1 MFSYNIST
9 KKGNKFY
16 KYLAI
21 PYFIILVLFVLIP
34 IYIIFLDSIQE
45 INSNNFFHVSFTF
58 KHYYNFF
65 VNKSFIYVLFRSMII
80 TFIST
85 FFLVLIS
92 YPLAYIVSKCKFS
105 IQSILILLINGTMW
119 VNIILK
125 THSLVN
131 ILSLIDKIFSINLL
145 ETNIAMFIGFVYLFL
160 PYMFLSIFLSIS
172 KIDPNLIESAKD
184 LGAND
189 KQIFKK
195 IIFPLSIPGLNT
207 GIILVS
213 LQILTNLVVPK
224 YLGPTTITVISE
236 LIENKTFLNGDTKG
250 ACAIAINLTFLILYI
265 LIFYKKNQFN
275 KTYKPNVQNK

>member
-1 MFSYNIST
+1 FPSALMSLSLKI
-9 KKGNKFY
+9 
-16 KYLAI
+16 
-21 PYFIILVLFVLIP
+21 
-34 IYIIFLDSIQE
+34 
-45 INSNNFFHVSFTF
+45 NFFH
-58 KHYYNFF
+58 K
-65 VNKSFIYVLFRSMII
+65 FI
-80 TFIST
+80 
-85 FFLVLIS
+85 
-92 YPLAYIVSKCKFS
+92 K
-105 IQSILILLINGTMW
+105 
-119 VNIILK
+119 
-125 THSLVN
+125 
-131 ILSLIDKIFSINLL
+131 
-145 ETNIAMFIGFVYLFL
+145 TNIAMFIGFVYLFL

-265 LIFYKKNQFN
+265 LIFYKRIHLIKHINLMFQINKNKNSFLFIQFPFFFLFIYLI
-275 KTYKPNVQNK
+275 KTFDYFFFLTKGNGRIFFFGTFLIKIGF